1 MFQGKD
7 SFISLKLCIFCVC
20 VRECAHLDQVRSGPA
35 EIKCLSSKTA
45 GVRLLKD
52 LTTGEKFHHRQRT
65 KIPGGETGD
74 GDKAVRRRGKAKAS
88 RLS

>member
-1 MFQGKD
+1 MHF
-7 SFISLKLCIFCVC
+7 LCVC
-20 VRECAHLDQVRSGPA
+20 VRACAHLDQVSPA

-52 LTTGEKFHHRQRT
+52 LTTGEKFHRQRT

-74 GDKAVRRRGKAKAS
+74 GDKAARRRAKAKAS

>member
-1 MFQGKD
+1 MHF
-7 SFISLKLCIFCVC
+7 LCVC
-20 VRECAHLDQVRSGPA
+20 MRACAHLDQVCPA

-65 KIPGGETGD
+65 KIQGGGTGD
-74 GDKAVRRRGKAKAS
+74 GDKAARRRGKAKAS

>member
-7 SFISLKLCIFCVC
+7 LFIIVTLCLF
-20 VRECAHLDQVRSGPA
+20 CAHLDQVNPT
-35 EIKCLSSKTA
+35 EIKCFSSETA

-52 LTTGEKFHHRQRT
+52 FTTGEKFHHRQRT
-65 KIPGGETGD
+65 KIQGEETGD
-74 GDKAVRRRGKAKAS
+74 GDKAARRRGKAKAS